1 MRQEEDGRSSLL
13 MRLRAWNR
21 WRSPFWVHY
30 GGYVAVA
37 AILVLLLLAVG
48 VSAATALIVA
58 VVVGAVAASALDW
71 LLGRRR

>member
-1 MRQEEDGRSSLL
+1 MRQEDHGRSSLV
-13 MRLRAWNR
+13 MRFRAWNR

-37 AILVLLLLAVG
+37 AVLLLLLLAVG
-48 VSAATALIVA
+48 VSATTAVIVA

-71 LLGRRR
+71 LWGRRR